1 MKGKGIAQGF
11 PGEAAARWGWESVV
25 LELGELSPAG
35 LRKKI
40 RGLDPGLT
48 RWLQITDNTTRQPLG
63 VDSAGKKPP
72 KALGV
77 CIEPGCLGLNA
88 NSVTHRE

>member
-1 MKGKGIAQGF
+1 MNGEGIAQGF
-11 PGEAAARWGWESVV
+11 PGQAAARWGWESVV

-40 RGLDPGLT
+40 HGLDPGMT
-48 RWLQITDNTTRQPLG
+48 KRLQITSNTTRHPLG

-72 KALGV
+72 EGLGV

-88 NSVTHRE
+88 SSAGHQL